1 MTGARGNNS
10 DIAVLR
16 YAILV
21 AWVVTPVTAMVDG
34 ITQLRMWLLRLLSFP
49 MEKRKQGQ
57 RDVMGAGVGGREEAG
72 ERDVVII
79 CRCQRTVV
87 EVGLGGRATKA
98 LRLHRQRATAT
109 AKEGDG
115 NAEQR
120 KKGCASEAIATR
132 GRSEAPRPLQ

>member
-1 MTGARGNNS
+1 MGSDTCDGYGGWDHVVEDAAVVIPNGEEEARATLMARLGAASPRF
-10 DIAVLR
+10 
-16 YAILV
+16 
-21 AWVVTPVTAMVDG
+21 VDG
-34 ITQLRMWLLRLLSFP
+34 
-49 MEKRKQGQ
+49 
-57 RDVMGAGVGGREEAG
+57 DVMGAGVGGREEAG

-87 EVGLGGRATKA
+87 EVGLGGRATKT

-120 KKGCASEAIATR
+120 KKGWR
-132 GRSEAPRPLQ
+132 